1 MELETD
7 LRRAFEAGELALEY
21 QPIVELESG
30 RILELEALVR
40 WAHPKRGLIPPA
52 SFLPLA
58 ERTGLIR
65 PIGRLVLGTGCQQ
78 LREWLMAAPKVDLV
92 LAVNMSSPELQD
104 RSLVDRV
111 RAVLA
116 ANDLP
121 PSGLK
126 IEISER
132 TTRSI
137 DPAVATNLER
147 LHALGVHLAIDD
159 FGTGHST
166 SAEVL
171 RLPVDALKID
181 RSLIADLGRRSSGAD
196 FVRSALEL
204 ARTLRL
210 TAFAEG
216 IETKAQRDRLRELGC
231 TLGQGFYY
239 ARPMPAAAV
248 TSLLAGRRIVRARAA
263 FRAFRLK
270 EQPGSG

>member
-1 MELETD
+1 MELESD
-7 LRRAFEAGELALEY
+7 LRRAFEAGELVLEY

-30 RILELEALVR
+30 RIRELEALVR

-65 PIGRLVLGTGCQQ
+65 PIGRLVLGTACQQ
-78 LREWLMAAPKVDLV
+78 LREWLLSAPKADIV
-92 LAVNMSSPELQD
+92 LAVNLSPLELQD
-104 RSLVDRV
+104 PGLVDRV
-111 RAVLA
+111 RSVLA

-126 IEISER
+126 LEFTER
-132 TTRSI
+132 ATRSI

-159 FGTGHST
+159 FGTGEST
-166 SAEVL
+166 SAEIL

-181 RSLIADLGRRSSGAD
+181 RSLIARLGPRQPGERL
-196 FVRSALEL
+196 VREAIEL
-204 ARTLRL
+204 ARALRL

-216 IETKAQRDRLRELGC
+216 IETKAQRDRLRALGC
-231 TLGQGFYY
+231 TVGQGFYY
-239 ARPMPAAAV
+239 ARPMPAEAV
-248 TSLLAGRRIVRARAA
+248 TLLLGGRRVVRARAA

-270 EQPGSG
+270 EQPDPG